1 MISFRNRSRQTLFL
15 PQIYNI
21 PSALDPPASLDASF
35 FLNGKSTTHTRATAI
50 EAMYLADPAVKEAI
64 HAPNKDWALGVDYLF
79 GGESDF
85 DPSKWFPSSFT
96 SKAAR

>member
-1 MISFRNRSRQTLFL
+1 
-15 PQIYNI
+15 
-21 PSALDPPASLDASF
+21 
-35 FLNGKSTTHTRATAI
+35 
-50 EAMYLADPAVKEAI
+50 MYLADPAVKEAI

-96 SKAAR
+96 STATR